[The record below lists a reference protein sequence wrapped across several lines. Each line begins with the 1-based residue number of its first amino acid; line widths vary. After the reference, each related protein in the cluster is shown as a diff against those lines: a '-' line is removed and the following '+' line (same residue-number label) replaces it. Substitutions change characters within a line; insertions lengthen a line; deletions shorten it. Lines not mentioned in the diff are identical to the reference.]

1 MQKGD
6 SSPTYFWAVALH
18 KIEVGVF
25 SLERIKESKGRIPM
39 GEKYIGYAG
48 TYTRESSEGIY
59 RFILDV
65 ETATL
70 SKVEV
75 AAKVGSPT
83 YLAISE
89 DNQYLYSVAQEEEM
103 GGLRAYNID
112 KKTGALQL
120 INGQLTEG
128 APPCHLEVR
137 TNEVVTGNYHKGTIG
152 LNLVNEEGGIEPIY
166 TAQQTGNGPHK
177 RQEKPHVHYAGH
189 TPDGKYVI
197 AIDLGT
203 DELITF
209 DANNNQLVKVNT
221 LHVKPGSGP
230 RHIVYHPDGKTAYLI
245 TELRSEV
252 IVLDYDGAQG
262 SFKEKQTI
270 RAIPKDFT
278 DTNDASAIHIS
289 SDGRFVYTGNRGHN
303 SIAVFRVDEV
313 SKELMLVEFIST
325 GGDWPRDF
333 VLDPSEKFVV
343 TSNQHTGNLV
353 LFARDPETGRL
364 TKLDSEVDVPEVVCV
379 KFLGE

>member
-1 MQKGD
+1 
-6 SSPTYFWAVALH
+6 
-18 KIEVGVF
+18 
-25 SLERIKESKGRIPM
+25 M

-59 RFILDV
+59 RFVLDT
-65 ETATL
+65 EAGML

-89 DNQYLYSVAQEEEM
+89 DNQYLYSVAQEEKL
-103 GGLRAYNID
+103 GGVRAYKID
-112 KKTGALQL
+112 NGTGALQM

-128 APPCHLEVR
+128 APPCHIKVR
-137 TNEVVTGNYHKGTIG
+137 DNEVVTGNYHKGTIG
-152 LNLVNEEGGIEPIY
+152 LNHVNEQGGIEPIY
-166 TAQQTGNGPHK
+166 TAQQAGNGPHK

-197 AIDLGT
+197 ALDLGT

-209 DANNNQLVKVNT
+209 DSSNNQLVKVNT
-221 LHVKPGSGP
+221 LQVNPGSGP
-230 RHIVYHPDGKTAYLI
+230 RHIVFHPDGKTAYLI

-252 IVLDYDGAQG
+252 IVLEYDGAQG

-270 RAIPKDFT
+270 LAIPEDFT
-278 DTNDASAIHIS
+278 GTNDASAIHIS
-289 SDGRFVYTGNRGHN
+289 SDGRFVYTGNRGHD
-303 SIAVFRVDEV
+303 SIAVFRVDEA
-313 SKELMLVEFIST
+313 SKELTLVEFTPT

-333 VLDPSEKFVV
+333 VFDPSEKFVV
-343 TSNQHTGNLV
+343 VSNQHTGNLV
-353 LFARDPETGRL
+353 LFARDRETGKL
-364 TKLDSEVDVPEVVCV
+364 TKLNSEVEVPEVVCV